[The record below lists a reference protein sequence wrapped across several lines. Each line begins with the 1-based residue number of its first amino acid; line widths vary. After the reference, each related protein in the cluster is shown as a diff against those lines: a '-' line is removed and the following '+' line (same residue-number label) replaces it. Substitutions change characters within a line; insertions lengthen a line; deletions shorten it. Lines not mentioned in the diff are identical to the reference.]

1 MFKNDKTKPY
11 KIQKAVNYSV
21 EKAMQNNFDSM
32 QRRKGA
38 I

>member
-1 MFKNDKTKPY
+1 MFKNNKTKPL
-11 KIQKAVNYSV
+11 KTQKAVNYSV

-32 QRRKGA
+32 QWRKGA